1 MHGLK
6 DTFLTDAQRRVLEL
20 RAQGYSQAQIAR
32 MLRTTRANIS
42 ILEKRAREKIERARR
57 TVEFAK
63 KLESRAVVEVR
74 PGEDLLGIPKRVLR
88 AADSAGIKLGKSYVD
103 LLAEIKEKAGRKVD
117 GRRIREK
124 FEIAISATG
133 ELIVS

>member
-74 PGEDLLGIPKRVLR
+74 SGEDLLGIPKRVLR

-117 GRRIREK
+117 GRRVREK